1 MKQQFVESRNA
12 ILVWLLFLSYY
23 KIIAY
28 NIVPMCKSISLL
40 PIILCLFVICPS
52 SWANGQDGF
61 APTYLDARQL
71 AMEKDIP
78 YLIFFEKKECGPCA
92 AFMEEILQN
101 DGIKKQLQDNYIAVR
116 VDIDDFDGYGLKKYY
131 GINHLPSIMIFEPSG
146 KVISKTDQRLGMNQL
161 QQLLQDPQM
170 KWESNAS
177 SNLTEDQPKSD
188 EVTSASAE
196 IFSIQCG
203 GFSTKENAEDLKIRL
218 NRIGNQ
224 DAFIQKDG
232 KLYKVFSGKFNTKEK
247 AELSLQLLSDYGYKG
262 FIKVLTDTVQL

>member
-1 MKQQFVESRNA
+1 M
-12 ILVWLLFLSYY
+12 Y
-23 KIIAY
+23 KT
-28 NIVPMCKSISLL
+28 ISFL
-40 PIILCLFVICPS
+40 PIILCLFVISPL

-61 APTYLDARQL
+61 APSYLDARQL

-78 YLIFFEKKECGPCA
+78 YLIFFEKKDCGPCA

-101 DGIKKQLQDNYIAVR
+101 EGIKKQLHEHYVAVR

-131 GINHLPSIMIFEPSG
+131 NINNLPSIMIFEPSG
-146 KVISKTDQRLGMNQL
+146 KVISKIDQRLGINQL
-161 QQLLQDPQM
+161 QQLLQDPNIE
-170 KWESNAS
+170 WESNSPAPVA
-177 SNLTEDQPKSD
+177 EDKAIEDKVSD
-188 EVTSASAE
+188 EPAQV
-196 IFSIQCG
+196 FSIQCG

-232 KLYKVFSGKFNTKEK
+232 DLFKVFSGKFRTKEK
-247 AELSLQLLSDYGYKG
+247 AERSLQLLSDYGYKG

>member
-1 MKQQFVESRNA
+1 MYKTIS
-12 ILVWLLFLSYY
+12 FL
-23 KIIAY
+23 
-28 NIVPMCKSISLL
+28 PF
-40 PIILCLFVICPS
+40 ILCLFVISPS

-61 APTYLDARQL
+61 APSYLDARQL

-78 YLIFFEKKECGPCA
+78 YLIFFEKKDCGPCA

-101 DGIKKQLQDNYIAVR
+101 EGIKKQLHEHYVAVR

-131 GINHLPSIMIFEPSG
+131 NINHLPSIMIFEPSG
-146 KVISKTDQRLGMNQL
+146 KVISKIDQRLGINQL
-161 QQLLQDPQM
+161 QQLLQDPNK
-170 KWESNAS
+170 KWESNSPTPVA
-177 SNLTEDQPKSD
+177 EDKAKEDKVTD
-188 EVTSASAE
+188 EPAQV
-196 IFSIQCG
+196 FSIQCG

-232 KLYKVFSGKFNTKEK
+232 DLFKVFSGKFSTKEK
-247 AELSLQLLSDYGYKG
+247 AERSLQLLSDYGYKG